1 MNTLASIA
9 SIGVG
14 ATVGASC
21 RYYIGVLSL
30 QYLGKTLP
38 YGTLISNIIGSFIA
52 GILVVVILEKLL
64 LSETYRLMLLIGL
77 TGSLTTMST
86 LSFESLEMLSGGS
99 YGQALLNI
107 LLNIGLSLLAAG
119 AKGVG
124 QPLTERDRYLC
135 KKIAPM
141 LIEMEL
147 IFVGLDVIGD
157 YITEINVTSPTC
169 IRELDRQFNLNIS
182 AQLLDAVEEKLALR

>member
-21 RYYIGVLSL
+21 RYYIGVLSI
-30 QYLGKTLP
+30 QYLGKGFP
-38 YGTLISNIIGSFIA
+38 YGTLISNVVGSFIA

-86 LSFESLEMLSGGS
+86 LSFESLEMLSGGN

-119 AKGVG
+119 LGVMLAKYG
-124 QPLTERDRYLC
+124 
-135 KKIAPM
+135 
-141 LIEMEL
+141 
-147 IFVGLDVIGD
+147 
-157 YITEINVTSPTC
+157 
-169 IRELDRQFNLNIS
+169 FNL
-182 AQLLDAVEEKLALR
+182 AQS

>member
-21 RYYIGVLSL
+21 RHYIGVLSL
-30 QYLGKTLP
+30 QYLGKMLP
-38 YGTLISNIIGSFIA
+38 YGTLIPNIIGSFIA

-64 LSETYRLMLLIGL
+64 LSETYRLMLLVGL

-86 LSFESLEMLSGGS
+86 LSFESLEMLGGGN

-119 AKGVG
+119 LGVMLAKYGFS
-124 QPLTERDRYLC
+124 L
-135 KKIAPM
+135 
-141 LIEMEL
+141 
-147 IFVGLDVIGD
+147 
-157 YITEINVTSPTC
+157 
-169 IRELDRQFNLNIS
+169 
-182 AQLLDAVEEKLALR
+182 AQS

>member
-30 QYLGKTLP
+30 QYLGKALP
-38 YGTLISNIIGSFIA
+38 YGTLISNVVGSFIA

-64 LSETYRLMLLIGL
+64 LSETYRLMLLVGL

-86 LSFESLEMLSGGS
+86 LSFESLEMLSGGN

-107 LLNIGLSLLAAG
+107 LLKIGISLLAAG
-119 AKGVG
+119 LGVMLAKYV
-124 QPLTERDRYLC
+124 
-135 KKIAPM
+135 
-141 LIEMEL
+141 
-147 IFVGLDVIGD
+147 
-157 YITEINVTSPTC
+157 
-169 IRELDRQFNLNIS
+169 FNL
-182 AQLLDAVEEKLALR
+182 AQS

>member
-1 MNTLASIA
+1 MNTLVSIA

-21 RYYIGVLSL
+21 RYYIGVLSI
-30 QYLGKTLP
+30 QYLGKGFP
-38 YGTLISNIIGSFIA
+38 YGTLISNVVGSFIA

-86 LSFESLEMLSGGS
+86 LSFESLEMLSGGN

-119 AKGVG
+119 LGVMLAKYG
-124 QPLTERDRYLC
+124 
-135 KKIAPM
+135 
-141 LIEMEL
+141 
-147 IFVGLDVIGD
+147 
-157 YITEINVTSPTC
+157 
-169 IRELDRQFNLNIS
+169 FNL
-182 AQLLDAVEEKLALR
+182 AQS